1 MIATNNQILK
11 LLSSQDVAMLEPV
24 LEHVDLKQDETLL
37 EPLQE
42 IAYVYFFDGGLSS
55 EVAVN
60 ADGHRIEVGC
70 VGYEGFSSVP
80 VVLGVGSSPHRSF
93 MQAGASALRI
103 GSADLR
109 RAMATSPTLSS
120 MLLRFSHVFM
130 CQIAATVLSDG
141 RYRIEQR
148 LARWL
153 LMSEDRL
160 GHELPLTHDF
170 LALMLG
176 VRRPS
181 VTDALHVL
189 EGEQAITAERALI
202 KIRNRSKLE
211 SLAGDA
217 YGAPEAEYR
226 RVISQ
231 DWPASYSSQR

>member
-1 MIATNNQILK
+1 MLTTDNHLLK
-11 LLSSQDVAMLEPV
+11 QLFPHDAAMLSPM
-24 LEHVDLKQDETLL
+24 LEHVDLKQDETLF

-42 IAYVYFFDGGLSS
+42 IPYVYFFNGGLSS

-70 VGYEGFSSVP
+70 IGYEGFSGVP
-80 VVLGVGSSPHRSF
+80 VVLGVDSSPHRSF

-103 GSADLR
+103 SSADLR
-109 RAMATSPTLSS
+109 RAMASSPTLSS
-120 MLLRFSHVFM
+120 LLLRLAHVFM
-130 CQIAATVLSDG
+130 CQIAATALADG
-141 RYRIEQR
+141 RYRVEQR

-160 GHELPLTHDF
+160 GQELPLTHDF

-189 EGEQAITAERALI
+189 EGEQAIVAERGLI
-202 KIRNRSKLE
+202 KVRSRTKLE

-231 DWPASYSSQR
+231 GWPASYGSRP